1 MLVLRDL
8 IRNRHGTTSVEFA
21 LIVTVL
27 FLIIFGI
34 IDMARLMWVV
44 NSAAKATHWGA
55 RYAVVS
61 DTVPSALA
69 DFDCLP
75 ATVGNGEPCPVSAL
89 SPNPVI
95 CTASGC
101 NGYGPMD
108 TAAFNAVVT
117 RMQAIH
123 SAIQASNVQVEYRHV
138 GLGFSGNPYGPDI
151 VPTVTV
157 KLQGMVFNLVTPGL
171 SALVSVPL
179 PEFRTTLTG
188 EDLSG

>member
-1 MLVLRDL
+1 MTMLRNL
-8 IRNRHGTTSVEFA
+8 IKNREGTSTVEFT

-27 FLIIFGI
+27 FLIVFGI
-34 IDMARLMWVV
+34 IDMARLMWVW
-44 NSAAKATHWGA
+44 NAAAKATHWGA

-69 DFDCLP
+69 NFDCLD
-75 ATVGNGEPCPVSAL
+75 ATIGNGMPCPVSAM

-95 CTASGC
+95 CTSAGC
-101 NGYGPMD
+101 NGYGPKD
-108 TAAFNAVVT
+108 DDAFNAIVT
-117 RMQAIH
+117 TMQAIDDR
-123 SAIQASNVQVEYRHV
+123 IQATNVQVEYRHV

-157 KLQGMVFNLVTPGL
+157 RLQGMVFNLVTPGL
-171 SALVSVPL
+171 SALTSVTL

>member
-1 MLVLRDL
+1 MLRDL

-27 FLIIFGI
+27 FLVIFGI
-34 IDMARLMWVV
+34 IDMARFMWVV

-61 DTVPSALA
+61 DIVPSALV
-69 DFDCLP
+69 DFDCLS
-75 ATVGNGEPCPVSAL
+75 ATAGNGEPCPVSAI
-89 SPNPVI
+89 SPNPII

-101 NGYGPMD
+101 NGYGPINTD
-108 TAAFNAVVT
+108 AFNAIVT
-117 RMQAIH
+117 RMQAIDRR
-123 SAIQASNVQVEYRHV
+123 IQASNVQIEYRHI
-138 GLGFSGNPYGPDI
+138 GLGFSGNPYGLDI

-171 SALVSVPL
+171 SGLVSVPL

>member
-1 MLVLRDL
+1 MLRAL

-27 FLIIFGI
+27 FLVIFGI
-34 IDMARLMWVV
+34 IDMARFMWVV

-61 DTVPSALA
+61 DIVPSALG
-69 DFDCLP
+69 DFNCLDF
-75 ATVGNGEPCPVSAL
+75 TVGNGEPCPVSAI
-89 SPNPVI
+89 SPNPII

-101 NGYGPMD
+101 NGYGPINID
-108 TAAFNAVVT
+108 AFNAVVT
-117 RMQAIH
+117 RMQAIDR
-123 SAIQASNVQVEYRHV
+123 SIQASNVQIEYRHV
-138 GLGFSGNPYGPDI
+138 GLGFSGNPFGLDI

-171 SALVSVPL
+171 SALMSVPL